1 MILCTPCY
9 NFEKVHGKSNVR
21 YTTSLEPNEKCGR
34 CGNGWKQERFD
45 MGLDDEVSRITRFDE
60 YQELSKE
67 TAQGYANTDDLPT
80 KTAEQYTTLFL
91 AVAINGEAGEL
102 GEKAKK
108 YVREDDERYLEE
120 AEAEL
125 GDILWYLAQM
135 ASLLDVDLSEV
146 AERNLE
152 KLLDRQERNA
162 ITGEGDYR

>member
-1 MILCTPCY
+1 MT
-9 NFEKVHGKSNVR
+9 
-21 YTTSLEPNEKCGR
+21 
-34 CGNGWKQERFD
+34 
-45 MGLDDEVSRITRFDE
+45 DELTFNE